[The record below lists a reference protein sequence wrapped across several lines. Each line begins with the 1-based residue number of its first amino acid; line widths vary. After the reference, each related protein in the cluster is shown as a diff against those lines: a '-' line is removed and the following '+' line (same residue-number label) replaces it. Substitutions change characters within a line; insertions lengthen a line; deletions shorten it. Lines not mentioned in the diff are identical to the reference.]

1 MWDLVVSPLGDSL
14 SRASTTRE
22 RLLSL
27 SQKRNYSPAY
37 LAYFVFVPA
46 SDLTV
51 DSLYVEAR
59 CTVVD
64 AFLGITY
71 KRSMKGKKAAYKWL
85 YIQHGRTHSVK
96 LGIISPFQT
105 LRQEEHVFISQLNPT
120 LSTITWTVWA
130 TCPHL
135 ISSHIY
141 EKLTLELQLFISKCF
156 WFLSHQQLIL
166 ITSLQEWIP
175 LWQIK

>member
-1 MWDLVVSPLGDSL
+1 M
-14 SRASTTRE
+14 
-22 RLLSL
+22 
-27 SQKRNYSPAY
+27 
-37 LAYFVFVPA
+37 FVPA

-51 DSLYVEAR
+51 GSLSVEAKW
-59 CTVVD
+59 TVVD

-135 ISSHIY
+135 ISYIRKVDIGIATVYFEMFLVPITPATNIDYFAPGMNSTLSNKAGNCALSDIWSFADHILPHIHQWNW
-141 EKLTLELQLFISKCF
+141 ERTRNKII
-156 WFLSHQQLIL
+156 FLRHH
-166 ITSLQEWIP
+166 
-175 LWQIK
+175 

>member
-1 MWDLVVSPLGDSL
+1 VALLV
-14 SRASTTRE
+14 
-22 RLLSL
+22 LL
-27 SQKRNYSPAY
+27 
-37 LAYFVFVPA
+37 
-46 SDLTV
+46 
-51 DSLYVEAR
+51 
-59 CTVVD
+59 
-64 AFLGITY
+64 
-71 KRSMKGKKAAYKWL
+71 L

-156 WFLSHQQLIL
+156 WFRSHQQLIL

-175 LWQIK
+175 LWQIKQEIVLSVTFEASPIIYCHTFTNEIEKGLGTRSFFYVITNVIGLVAALLALISWCFQCKKNNAKNYSSSFHWC

>member
-1 MWDLVVSPLGDSL
+1 M
-14 SRASTTRE
+14 
-22 RLLSL
+22 
-27 SQKRNYSPAY
+27 
-37 LAYFVFVPA
+37 FVPA

-51 DSLYVEAR
+51 GSLYVEAR
-59 CTVVD
+59 WTVVD

-71 KRSMKGKKAAYKWL
+71 KRSMKRKKAAYKWL

-105 LRQEEHVFISQLNPT
+105 LCQEEHAFISLLNPT

-156 WFLSHQQLIL
+156 WFRSHQQLIL

-175 LWQIK
+175 LWQIKQEIVLSVTFEASPIIYCHSFTNEIEKGLGTRSFFLRHH

>member
-1 MWDLVVSPLGDSL
+1 M
-14 SRASTTRE
+14 
-22 RLLSL
+22 
-27 SQKRNYSPAY
+27 
-37 LAYFVFVPA
+37 FVPA

-51 DSLYVEAR
+51 GSLSVEAKW
-59 CTVVD
+59 TVVD

-105 LRQEEHVFISQLNPT
+105 LCQEEHAFISLLNR
-120 LSTITWTVWA
+120 
-130 TCPHL
+130 
-135 ISSHIY
+135 
-141 EKLTLELQLFISKCF
+141 
-156 WFLSHQQLIL
+156 SHQQLIL

-175 LWQIK
+175 LWRIKQEIVLSVTFEASPIIYCHTFTNEIEKGLGTRSFFYVITNVIGLVAALLALISWCFQCKKNNAKNYSNSFHWC

>member
-1 MWDLVVSPLGDSL
+1 M
-14 SRASTTRE
+14 
-22 RLLSL
+22 
-27 SQKRNYSPAY
+27 
-37 LAYFVFVPA
+37 FVPA

-51 DSLYVEAR
+51 GSLSVEAKW
-59 CTVVD
+59 TVVD

-105 LRQEEHVFISQLNPT
+105 LCQEEHAFISLLNR
-120 LSTITWTVWA
+120 
-130 TCPHL
+130 
-135 ISSHIY
+135 
-141 EKLTLELQLFISKCF
+141 
-156 WFLSHQQLIL
+156 SHQQLIL

-175 LWQIK
+175 LWRIKQEIVLSVTFEASPIIYCHTFTNEIEKGLATRSFFYVITNVIGLVAALLALISWCFQCKKNNAKNYSNSFHWC